1 MSGYNIFI
9 IMKKTVQIIP
19 LIKTVIETP
28 QICAKLPASKF
39 PKGINPANVNINAL
53 IALPLNSSG
62 TNVCNKV
69 FTMPMAVTEAPPI
82 NIKIIS
88 EMKYV
93 LDRENSTREIENIM
107 EDEINNLPL
116 YLKSPK
122 RANINAPIKA
132 PKPAEDI
139 SEPRPFTPTFNTSF
153 AKIGISIT

>member
-1 MSGYNIFI
+1 MMTKNKEQITPPS
-9 IMKKTVQIIP
+9 KTAE
-19 LIKTVIETP
+19 ETP
-28 QICAKLPASKF
+28 STFARLPASKL
-39 PKGINPANVNINAL
+39 PKGINPAKVNINAL

-82 NIKIIS
+82 NIKVIS

-93 LDRENSTREIENIM
+93 LDRENSTNEIENIM
-107 EDEINNLPL
+107 EDEISNLPL

-122 RANINAPIKA
+122 RANINAAIKA

-139 SEPRPFTPTFNTSF
+139 SNPKPFTPTFSTSF
-153 AKIGISIT
+153 AKTGISMT